1 MKGSSGSLIETWR
14 LRLHTLRRWD
24 PLRRTLAW
32 QAFWWLGW
40 YRLLILTVGFRR
52 FVWLHGWFMAETLRG
67 AAPAQRY
74 LASEIGFA
82 VRRMADHTPWQS
94 ACLPQALAAQRMCR
108 RRGLGSTLYLGM
120 ARSGDT
126 EIEAH
131 AWLRCGD
138 AILTGEEEMGDFVQV
153 ASYAL
158 DVGVLFRER
167 RVRLGPFIGDVSL

>member
-1 MKGSSGSLIETWR
+1 MKGSFASSIEIWR
-14 LRLHTLRRWD
+14 LRLRTLRRWD
-24 PLRRTLAW
+24 SLRRTLAW

-52 FVWLHGWFMAETLRG
+52 FAWLHGWYMAETLRG
-67 AAPAQRY
+67 DAPADRR
-74 LASEIGFA
+74 LASEIGYA

-108 RRGLGSTLYLGM
+108 RRGLGSTLYLGV

-126 EIEAH
+126 AIEAH
-131 AWLRCGD
+131 AWLRCGN
-138 AILTGEEEMGDFVQV
+138 AILTGAEEMDDFVQV

-158 DVGVLFRER
+158 DIGVLFRER
-167 RVRLGPFIGDVSL
+167 RVHLGAQIGDVSL

>member
-1 MKGSSGSLIETWR
+1 MKGSSGSSIETWR
-14 LRLHTLRRWD
+14 LRLRTLRGWSS
-24 PLRRTLAW
+24 LRRTLAW

-52 FVWLHGWFMAETLRG
+52 FAWLQGWFMAETLRG
-67 AAPAQRY
+67 AAPAERR

-108 RRGLGSTLYLGM
+108 RRGLGSTLYLGV
-120 ARSGDT
+120 AGSGDA
-126 EIEAH
+126 ELEAH

-138 AILTGEEEMGDFVQV
+138 AVLTGEDEMGDFVQV

-158 DVGVLFRER
+158 DAGVLYRPR
-167 RVRLGPFIGDVSL
+167 RVRFGARIGDVSL